1 MDCLI
6 FLNMSIYLKK
16 TIQILQFPEYLFTYL
31 IFGKSLLQ
39 FQLENLFAL
48 NAEQNVMRQNVM
60 IEILDHALDLPGTR
74 AHLSLKFDLI
84 FVKQNRI
91 KNLKKVRKLS

>member
-1 MDCLI
+1 M
-6 FLNMSIYLKK
+6 
-16 TIQILQFPEYLFTYL
+16 IQNI
-31 IFGKSLLQ
+31 
-39 FQLENLFAL
+39 
-48 NAEQNVMRQNVM
+48 M